1 MLCVANKVLTGKK
14 ASLAVLSAWL
24 VLLVQLPVFAVQ
36 DAVISWNPSGVS
48 EVAGYK
54 IYYGPSSHNY
64 VNVVDAGNAT
74 NVTITSLVEGA
85 AFYFA
90 AKTYDALNHESVF
103 SDEVVG
109 YIPLAVV
116 TVTNDPGAVTN
127 PSAGGDG
134 GGSSTTNNSIPP
146 NPQPGLNQVRNV
158 VLTPNAADPA
168 SVTISWEASSD
179 DGVIGY
185 QICKG
190 LSSGSYPSYV
200 NVGLVT
206 NCVIDGLV
214 PGTTNYFAINE
225 FDNTWNKSQGSVELV
240 WYVPLAENQVP
251 TLNVISNR
259 SINMNAGVQSVALT
273 GISAGA
279 LDVGQSL
286 NVQVV
291 SSNPKLIA
299 SLVVNYASPNSTGVL
314 TFKPV
319 ANATGT
325 ATISVTVSDSGTGSN
340 SVTQVFTVTVVNP
353 TILTAM
359 PKIMK
364 QVASTGALP
373 GKTVTLG
380 VTVSG
385 RAPFKYQWRFN
396 GKNLHGATGATLTL
410 RGLKASNA
418 GAYSVQ
424 VSNNAGATN
433 SATAQ
438 VTVFTNTAPI
448 ISNAAKTVNGQ
459 FGFQVDGVP
468 GAQYV
473 VQASSDLKTWTSI
486 QTNTAPFSFSD
497 SNSASFNQR
506 YYRSFYKLK

>member
-1 MLCVANKVLTGKK
+1 MSCVANKVLTGKK

-24 VLLVQLPVFAVQ
+24 VLLGQLPVFAVQ
-36 DAVISWNPSGVS
+36 DVVISWDPSGVS
-48 EVAGYK
+48 AVAGYK
-54 IYYGPSSHNY
+54 IYYGSSSHNY
-64 VNVVDAGNAT
+64 VNVVDAGNAM
-74 NVTITSLVEGA
+74 NVTITSQAEGA
-85 AFYFA
+85 SFYFA
-90 AKTYDALNHESVF
+90 ATTYDALNHESVL

-109 YIPLAVV
+109 YIPPAVV
-116 TVTNDPGAVTN
+116 TVTNGPGAVTN
-127 PSAGGDG
+127 PPVGGNGNGISD
-134 GGSSTTNNSIPP
+134 TNNLTPS
-146 NPQPGLNQVRNV
+146 NPQSVLNQVRNV
-158 VLTPNAADPA
+158 VLTPNATDPT
-168 SVTISWEASSD
+168 SVTISWDASSD
-179 DGVIGY
+179 EGVIGY

-190 LSSGSYPSYV
+190 LSSGSYPSFV

-206 NCVIDGLV
+206 NCVIAGLV
-214 PGTTNYFAINE
+214 PGKTNYFAMNE
-225 FDNTWNKSQGSVELV
+225 FDNTWVKSQGSVELV
-240 WYVPLAENQVP
+240 WYVPLAGNQAP

-259 SINMNAGVQSVALT
+259 NINMNAGVQSVVLT

-279 LDVGQSL
+279 SDVGQSL
-286 NVQVV
+286 NVQAV
-291 SSNPKLIA
+291 SSNTKLIA
-299 SLVVNYASPNSTGVL
+299 SVAVNYTSPNSTGVL
-314 TFKPV
+314 TLKPI

-325 ATISVTVSDSGTGSN
+325 ATIRVTVSDSGTGSN
-340 SVTQVFTVTVVNP
+340 SVTQVFTVTVINP
-353 TILTAM
+353 AILAAM
-359 PKIMK
+359 PKITK
-364 QVASTGALP
+364 QVASTGALL

-385 RAPFKYQWRFN
+385 QAPFKYQWRFN
-396 GKNLHGATGATLTL
+396 GKILPKATGATLTL

-448 ISNAAKTVNGQ
+448 ISNAVKTVNGQ

-473 VQASSDLKTWTSI
+473 VQATSDLKTWTSI
-486 QTNTAPFSFSD
+486 QTNTAPFSFTD

-506 YYRSFYKLK
+506 YYRSFYKP